1 MGLDYLD
8 VDETDLLGTEEERK
22 PKVTG
27 GGTKARYE
35 RRKQN
40 K

>member
-1 MGLDYLD
+1 M
-8 VDETDLLGTEEERK
+8 TTEEERK